1 LELLAYP
8 CSCKKERPGD
18 TKSARAIM
26 VVELKKMIEGNPLL
40 QATIF
45 QPEEF

>member
-18 TKSARAIM
+18 TRSARAIM